1 MKEENINFYSVD
13 QTRFVFID
21 GNTVDTLE
29 KCYITLAQQLSMP
42 DYFGYNLDALE
53 EVLADLEWIEEE
65 RIVLIVL
72 NVEVLLQK
80 EPDIKNDFLDI
91 LRLCENERVEMHG
104 IG

>member
-1 MKEENINFYSVD
+1 MKEENINFYRVD

-21 GNTVDTLE
+21 GNTCDTIE

-104 IG
+104 V